1 MIVERWAI
9 SIMFFICSS
18 KLVININVPYMYM
31 VVHYDI
37 YVQCI
42 YENQVVRMSFINV
55 FIVTM
60 LSGSLELK

>member
-9 SIMFFICSS
+9 NIIMFFMCSS
-18 KLVININVPYMYM
+18 KLVININVPNM

-42 YENQVVRMSFINV
+42 YENQVVRMSIIYGFN
-55 FIVTM
+55 VTM